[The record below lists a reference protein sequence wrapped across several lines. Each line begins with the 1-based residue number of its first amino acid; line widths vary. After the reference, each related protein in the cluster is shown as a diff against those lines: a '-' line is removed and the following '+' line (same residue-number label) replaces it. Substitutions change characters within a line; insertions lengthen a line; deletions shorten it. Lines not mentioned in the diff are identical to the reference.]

1 MYGLKPVTFEN
12 RRDQKLLRTEVE
24 RAKKNEAAKK
34 SRITMNERELHEVD
48 AELEQALYGAMARVA
63 APAGLIGRVEE
74 RLLQAELAR
83 SVPTFQPL
91 MLGARSAWMS
101 FWSVGAHAS
110 ALALIALVVFAGG
123 KEIVAPAHMAVTAVD
138 VKPYFPVTLPG
149 KNAMGGGGGGGAH
162 DPVEA
167 SKGHLPKFADRQITP
182 PQIIRNES
190 PKLPVEATV
199 VMPPIQLP
207 DANMPNV
214 GVPQSPQVSL
224 ASQGP
229 RSGSGFGTG
238 DHGGIGPGNGNGVG
252 PGTGGDYGGGV
263 MSAGV
268 GVSAPVVIYSVEPE
282 FSDEARRA
290 KYQGI
295 CPVALI
301 VDEHGN
307 PTHIHVERSLGMGL
321 DEKAVEA
328 VRQYRFKPAYYHGHP
343 VAVEVVVL
351 VNFRIF

>member
-1 MYGLKPVTFEN
+1 
-12 RRDQKLLRTEVE
+12 
-24 RAKKNEAAKK
+24 
-34 SRITMNERELHEVD
+34 MNERELHEFD
-48 AELEQALYGAMARVA
+48 AEMEQAMYGALARVA
-63 APAGLIGRVEE
+63 APASLIGRVEQH
-74 RLLQAELAR
+74 LLQAER
-83 SVPTFQPL
+83 SRSIPTFQPL
-91 MLGARSAWMS
+91 KLGARSAWMS
-101 FWSVGAHAS
+101 FWSVGAHVS
-110 ALALIALVVFAGG
+110 ALALIVLVVFAGG
-123 KEIVAPAHMAVTAVD
+123 KEIVAPTRIAVTPID
-138 VKPYFPVTLPG
+138 VKPYLPITLSG
-149 KNAMGGGGGGGAH
+149 KDAMGGGGGGGAH
-162 DPVEA
+162 ELIEA
-167 SKGHLPKFADRQITP
+167 SKGHLPKFADKQITP
-182 PQIIRNES
+182 PQIIRNEV
-190 PKLPVEATV
+190 PKLPIEATV

-229 RSGSGFGTG
+229 GSRSGLGTG

-263 MSAGV
+263 MSAGA
-268 GVSAPVVIYSVEPE
+268 GVSAPVVIYSVDPE

-328 VRQYRFKPAYYHGHP
+328 VKQYRFRPAYYHGHP
-343 VAVEVVVL
+343 VAVEMVVV